1 MKKVKRIIYLFL
13 TGIVIE
19 HRKKMIAKSENRIE
33 KLEIKLVTEKHV
45 YKELLEETKDYCNTI
60 LKTERNM

>member
-1 MKKVKRIIYLFL
+1 MKKVKRSIYLFL
-13 TGIVIE
+13 TDIVVK

-45 YKELLEETKDYCNTI
+45 YKELLETTIDYCNTI